1 MPRNASERLRAIC
14 LAMAGA
20 AEVAGPTY
28 RIGGKI
34 FAMDRLA
41 DRRPTVWCKA
51 PIGSQAI
58 LVQADPTRF
67 FAPPY
72 VGPKGWIGIW
82 LDGEPDWTEVRSMIE
97 RSYNLIGAKA
107 TARARSPRRA
117 VRPGSR
123 RT

>member
-1 MPRNASERLRAIC
+1 MPRNASERLRGIC

-20 AEVAGPTY
+20 AEVAMKRGPTY

-41 DRRPTVWCKA
+41 DRKA

-97 RSYNLIGAKA
+97 RSYNLIDAKA